1 MPTFDWNLNDFQ
13 QVYVGTYTQF
23 FFQKGHALT
32 TKHIQT
38 NSLVS
43 SPYVLILKVDVK
55 YSIYLLY
62 VFLYLICKI
71 KMGSFLS
78 GFHIFE

>member
-1 MPTFDWNLNDFQ
+1 MPTFDWNLHDFQ
-13 QVYVGTYTQF
+13 QVYVGTYTHF
-23 FFQKGHALT
+23 FFKKSHALT
-32 TKHIQT
+32 TKHIQM

-43 SPYVLILKVDVK
+43 APHVLILKVDVK

-71 KMGSFLS
+71 KMVF
-78 GFHIFE
+78 FFVRFPYF